1 MKKTKKQNNQVN
13 LVKKKKR
20 KKSKDRNEKG
30 KIKFQHENFSSLRDK
45 IKNKE
50 FGDKVIFNFLNS
62 NDMYNIK
69 KNSEFKKSLE
79 NQKDVKN
86 VNFIDGFINTA
97 VLSFKNM
104 KKINRM
110 RGPSFTH
117 EFLSDKELS
126 KNKKHFF
133 IGKEK
138 DEVKK
143 LAEKYNLNKKKVYAY
158 NPPYIKGTKFPGK
171 EIERIA
177 REINKVRPDYVW
189 IGVGSPKQN
198 ILAFDLFD
206 KVKTKYIFK
215 FNVGAGLDFALGKKK
230 EAPRYIQEAG
240 LEWFYRLVTDF
251 KHSKKKVWRSLLGSW
266 YALGLVDLDENK
278 AKKSEN

>member
-1 MKKTKKQNNQVN
+1 MKRKKQASE
-13 LVKKKKR
+13 KKKR
-20 KKSKDRNEKG
+20 KSGENKNKNKE

-50 FGDKVIFNFLNS
+50 FGEKVIFNFLNS

-69 KNSEFKKSLE
+69 KNPEFKKSLE
-79 NQKDVKN
+79 NRKDIKN
-86 VNFIDGFINTA
+86 INFIDGFINTTI
-97 VLSFKNM
+97 LSFKNM

-117 EFLSDKELS
+117 QFLQDKELS
-126 KNKKHFF
+126 GGNKKHFF
-133 IGKEK
+133 IGKETR
-138 DEVKK
+138 EVKK

-171 EIERIA
+171 EINKIA
-177 REINKVRPDYVW
+177 KEINRVKPDYVW
-189 IGVGSPKQN
+189 VGVGSPKQN
-198 ILAFDLFD
+198 ILAIDLFN
-206 KVKTKYIFK
+206 KIKTKYIFK

-230 EAPRYIQEAG
+230 EAPKYIQEAG

-251 KHSKKKVWRSLLGSW
+251 KYSKKKVWRSLLGSW
-266 YALGLVDLDENK
+266 YALGLVDLDK
-278 AKKSEN
+278 